1 MQECLIRNLCDS
13 PRDYPK
19 NDGSSIYL
27 GSKGRSTGIA
37 RLPID
42 EVSEAI
48 RVAERKGLLIIEEIQ
63 DEEAAE

>member
-19 NDGSSIYL
+19 NNGSSVYL

-42 EVSEAI
+42 EVSEAM
-48 RVAERKGLLIIEEIQ
+48 RAAERKGLLTIEEIP
-63 DEEAAE
+63 DEEASE

>member
-1 MQECLIRNLCDS
+1 MSECIMRNLCDS

-19 NDGSSIYL
+19 NDGSSVYL

-42 EVSEAI
+42 EISEAM
-48 RVAERKGLLIIEEIQ
+48 RAAERKGFLMIEEIPY
-63 DEEAAE
+63 EEILE

>member
-19 NDGSSIYL
+19 HNGSSIYL

-42 EVSEAI
+42 EVSEAM
-48 RVAERKGLLIIEEIQ
+48 RAAERKGLLMIEEISE
-63 DEEAAE
+63 EEASE